1 MIVNRIYEWAK
12 CQPEKTA
19 LIWNHVSVSYL
30 SFANAILAT
39 IEFFQ
44 QQNLPA
50 GRTAIVLVTDLLDA
64 WLIIMAL
71 RALGLNTISVTS
83 IPAANALKI
92 RDVACIVITQTEAA
106 ARPGLVRM
114 AASDAKIV
122 VVPQLHRADLPTTLV
137 TAPVDSGPWSGSP
150 FGGHILYT
158 SGTTGAY
165 KKIMMSGEHE
175 DQRNSARARL
185 YSSNSNT
192 IGHFI
197 DFGLWSGIGFKGPPA
212 IWHVGGCVVLN
223 QSDDRF
229 ENFFLDGITVAHLN
243 PPMLKDLLQTRGPL
257 AHPIDGFEL
266 FVGGGFLPI
275 DLAEQSIQK
284 LTDRI
289 TVYYSATELI
299 PSPLWSAFRTKDDLH
314 WLMPT
319 TERLIQIIDENGH
332 ECATDQEGELRFQ
345 LSDIDC
351 THYLDDEEASARIF
365 RDGFFYPGDMAVR
378 RQDGRI
384 RILGRFADVVN
395 LRGQKIAVA
404 PIEQAIQRD
413 LRVDEVCLF
422 SGLNKQGYEEL
433 VVAIQSNQ
441 EIEKSKLEVVARKFF
456 PSERVRFTIR
466 REFPRTETGM
476 RKIKRALL
484 KKLLFEDSDRQAD
497 VMIET

>member
-19 LIWNHVSVSYL
+19 VIWNDVSVSYL
-30 SFANAILAT
+30 SFANAIIAT

-44 QQNLPA
+44 QENLPG
-50 GRTAIVLVTDLLDA
+50 GRTAIVLVYNLLDA
-64 WLIIMAL
+64 WLIVMAL

-83 IPAANALKI
+83 IAAADALRI
-92 RDVACIVITQTEAA
+92 RDVACVVITQTEAA
-106 ARPGLVRM
+106 SLPNLVAK
-114 AASDAKIV
+114 AASGAKIL
-122 VVPQLHRADLPTTLV
+122 VVPQLHRADLP
-137 TAPVDSGPWSGSP
+137 VDSCPWSSNP

-165 KKIMMSGEHE
+165 KKLMMSGKHE
-175 DQRNSARARL
+175 DQRNSVRARF

-192 IGHFI
+192 IGHFL
-197 DFGLWSGIGFKGPPA
+197 DFGLWTGIGFKGPSA
-212 IWHVGGCVVLN
+212 IWHAGGCVVLD

-229 ENFFLDGITVAHLN
+229 KNFFLHGTTFGHLI

-257 AHPIDGFEL
+257 AHPIDGFAL
-266 FVGGGFLPI
+266 VVGGFLPI

-289 TVYYSATELI
+289 TLWYGVTELI
-299 PSPLWSAFRTKDDLH
+299 PIPLWSEFRTKDDLH

-319 TERLIQIIDENGH
+319 KERLVQVIDEDGR
-332 ECATDQEGELRFQ
+332 ECATDQEGELRIL

-384 RILGRFADVVN
+384 RILGRFADVVT
-395 LRGQKIAVA
+395 LGGQKTAVA

-413 LRVDEVCLF
+413 LKVDEVCLF
-422 SGLNKQGYEEL
+422 SGLNKQGYDEV
-433 VVAIQSNQ
+433 VVAIQSNR
-441 EIEKSKLEVVARKFF
+441 EIEKTKLESVARKFF
-456 PSERVRFTIR
+456 SSERVRFSIH
-466 REFPRTETGM
+466 REFPRTDTGM

-484 KKLLFEDSDRQAD
+484 KKILFEETDGQTGLR
-497 VMIET
+497 IET

>member
-1 MIVNRIYEWAK
+1 MIVSRIYEWAK

-19 LIWNHVSVSYL
+19 VIWNHVSVSYL
-30 SFANAILAT
+30 SFANAILAK

-44 QQNLPA
+44 QENLPA
-50 GRTAIVLVTDLLDA
+50 GRTAIVLVYNLLDA

-106 ARPGLVRM
+106 VPGLI
-114 AASDAKIV
+114 AKAPSDAKIV
-122 VVPQLHRADLPTTLV
+122 VVPQLHGADL
-137 TAPVDSGPWSGSP
+137 PVDSGPWSGSP

-165 KKIMMSGEHE
+165 KKLMMSGEHE

-185 YSSNSNT
+185 YSSNSKT

-197 DFGLWSGIGFKGPPA
+197 DFGLWTGIGFKGPPA

-229 ENFFLDGITVAHLN
+229 ENFFLDSITSAHLS
-243 PPMLKDLLQTRGPL
+243 PPTLKDLLQTRGPL

-266 FVGGGFLPI
+266 FVGGAFLPI

-299 PSPLWSAFRTKDDLH
+299 PSPLWSEFRTKDDLH

-319 TERLIQIIDENGH
+319 TERLIQIIDENGQ
-332 ECATDQEGELRFQ
+332 ECATNQEGELRFQ

-351 THYLDDEEASARIF
+351 LHYLDDEEASARIF

-413 LRVDEVCLF
+413 LNVEEVCLF
-422 SGLNKQGYEEL
+422 SGLNKQGYEEV

-456 PSERVRFTIR
+456 PSERVRFTIH

-484 KKLLFEDSDRQAD
+484 KKLLEDTDRQAD
-497 VMIET
+497 LMIKT